1 MSATAALALSTFPDY
16 FANAITPP
24 EPAGA
29 YVWWRFGDVRPDVE
43 TVEAALNAFA
53 AEAGIPWQI
62 GDKVEIAPASAMRAA
77 ASGFKYNLPN
87 ATVEAKVVYDDG
99 NEGKVC
105 LLRKRLVGSA
115 KGATLEGETV
125 CEIYIGLH
133 NLNVKPVIV
142 AKDSAFGE
150 DSAPVG
156 AFLRDLHRERTTVGY
171 LTVRPDY
178 LIPALRSAQAIGQK
192 SRAGFYWV
200 AERSA
205 SKINA
210 LAAFMTAI
218 GSALH
223 VVRLRK
229 DEGTVG
235 ALQEGTRLHL
245 SDLISELEANVSKL
259 KDQADRGR
267 TPRADSM
274 AAAQALILEI
284 RETGELVR
292 EVLDLRMDD
301 VLQALD
307 TAERQF
313 KALSEGKGSKAPV
326 VDPAPVATD
335 ADATDAAPTPKR
347 RGRPAKNAAQPTPAT
362 QAQEPALVAEPAVEP
377 ESAEPSPTQDF
388 TQSEPA
394 QIYLPSEANP
404 FVVVDALA
412 SALKPA
418 PEPEQTAAKEQA
430 PEPAPEPVILPEP
443 VTTPE
448 PTEDEGI
455 KWPTDEA
462 VRKMS
467 RESLRIFCKDA
478 RVKALYEARGVK
490 GIMSFNPDQLR
501 NLIVAL
507 RDGDAE

>member
-1 MSATAALALSTFPDY
+1 MSTATAALALSTFPDY
-16 FANAITPP
+16 FANAVTPP

-29 YVWWRFGDVRPDVE
+29 YVWWRFGDVRPGVE

-53 AEAGIPWQI
+53 QEAGIPWQI

-210 LAAFMTAI
+210 LAAFMAAI

-284 RETGELVR
+284 RETGDLVR

-307 TAERQF
+307 TAEREF

-326 VDPAPVATD
+326 ADPAPVAVAID
-335 ADATDAAPTPKR
+335 AEPTPKR
-347 RGRPAKNAAQPTPAT
+347 RGRPAKSAAQPTPAT
-362 QAQEPALVAEPAVEP
+362 PAQEPVEP
-377 ESAEPSPTQDF
+377 EPSTVAEFAQEPVEPVGLAQD
-388 TQSEPA
+388 SEPTSEPFTA
-394 QIYLPSEANP
+394 QEPVQEAP
-404 FVVVDALA
+404 V
-412 SALKPA
+412 
-418 PEPEQTAAKEQA
+418 
-430 PEPAPEPVILPEP
+430 APEPVAVETSPVGLSESTPEP
-443 VTTPE
+443 V
-448 PTEDEGI
+448 EDEGI

-478 RVKALYEARGVK
+478 RVKALYESRGVK

>member
-16 FANAITPP
+16 FANAVTPP

-29 YVWWRFGDVRPDVE
+29 YVWWRFGDVRPSVE

-53 AEAGIPWQI
+53 QEAGIPWQI
-62 GDKVEIAPASAMRAA
+62 GDKVEIAPTSAMRAA

-178 LIPALRSAQAIGQK
+178 LIPALRAAQAIGQK

-200 AERSA
+200 AERA
-205 SKINA
+205 APKINA
-210 LAAFMTAI
+210 LAAFMAAI

-229 DEGTVG
+229 DEGTVA

-245 SDLISELEANVSKL
+245 SDLIAELEANVAKL
-259 KDQADRGR
+259 QDQADRGR

-274 AAAQALILEI
+274 AASQDLILQI
-284 RETGELVR
+284 RETGDLIQ
-292 EVLDLRMDD
+292 EVLGLRMDD

-313 KALSEGKGSKAPV
+313 KALSEGKEGKVKAPV
-326 VDPAPVATD
+326 ADPAPVAV
-335 ADATDAAPTPKR
+335 ATDAEPTPKR
-347 RGRPAKNAAQPTPAT
+347 RGRPAKSAAQPTPA
-362 QAQEPALVAEPAVEP
+362 APVQEPVE
-377 ESAEPSPTQDF
+377 
-388 TQSEPA
+388 
-394 QIYLPSEANP
+394 
-404 FVVVDALA
+404 
-412 SALKPA
+412 
-418 PEPEQTAAKEQA
+418 
-430 PEPAPEPVILPEP
+430 PEPAPVAEFAQEPVGLAQDSEPTPEPLTAQEPVQEAPVAPEP
-443 VTTPE
+443 VAVETSPVGLSEPSPE
-448 PTEDEGI
+448 PVEDEGI
-455 KWPTDEA
+455 KWPTDDGL
-462 VRKMS
+462 KKLS
-467 RESLRIFCKDA
+467 RDALRTFCKDA

>member
-1 MSATAALALSTFPDY
+1 MSTATAALALSTFPDY

-29 YVWWRFGDVRPDVE
+29 YVWWRFGDVRPGVE

-133 NLNVKPVIV
+133 GLNVKPVIV

-200 AERSA
+200 AERA
-205 SKINA
+205 APKINA
-210 LAAFMTAI
+210 LAAFMAAI

-284 RETGELVR
+284 RETGDLVR

-301 VLQALD
+301 VLSALD
-307 TAERQF
+307 TAEREF

-326 VDPAPVATD
+326 ADPSPVATD
-335 ADATDAAPTPKR
+335 VEPTPKR
-347 RGRPAKNAAQPTPAT
+347 RGRPAKSAAQPTPAT
-362 QAQEPALVAEPAVEP
+362 PVQEPVEPVPAPIAEFAQEPILEEPLPFAPILDTAE
-377 ESAEPSPTQDF
+377 S
-388 TQSEPA
+388 
-394 QIYLPSEANP
+394 
-404 FVVVDALA
+404 
-412 SALKPA
+412 
-418 PEPEQTAAKEQA
+418 EQTAAQEQA
-430 PEPAPEPVILPEP
+430 PEPTPEPVILPEP
-443 VTTPE
+443 VTTPAE
-448 PTEDEGI
+448 PVEDEGI

-462 VRKMS
+462 VKKMS

>member
-1 MSATAALALSTFPDY
+1 MSATAALALTSTFPDY
-16 FANAITPP
+16 FANAVTPP

-29 YVWWRFGDVRPDVE
+29 YVWWRFGDVRPSVE

-62 GDKVEIAPASAMRAA
+62 GDKVEIAPASAIRAA
-77 ASGFKYNLPN
+77 ASGFKYNVTG
-87 ATVEAKVVYDDG
+87 ATVEAKVVHEDAHDA
-99 NEGKVC
+99 KVC
-105 LLRKRLVGSA
+105 LLRKRLIGSA
-115 KGATLEGETV
+115 KGATLEGDTV
-125 CEIYIGLH
+125 CEVYIGLH

-142 AKDSAFGE
+142 AKDSAFGD
-150 DSAPVG
+150 DSPAVG

-200 AERSA
+200 AERA
-205 SKINA
+205 APKINA
-210 LAAFMTAI
+210 LAAFMAAI

-301 VLQALD
+301 VLNALD
-307 TAERQF
+307 AAEREF
-313 KALSEGKGSKAPV
+313 KALSEGKASKAPV
-326 VDPAPVATD
+326 ADPAPVAPD
-335 ADATDAAPTPKR
+335 AEPTPKR
-347 RGRPAKNAAQPTPAT
+347 RGRPAKSAAQPTPAT
-362 QAQEPALVAEPAVEP
+362 PIQEPVEPEPAPVAEFAQEPVEPAQDSEPTPEPFTAQEPAQEAPVASEPVAVET
-377 ESAEPSPTQDF
+377 S
-388 TQSEPA
+388 
-394 QIYLPSEANP
+394 
-404 FVVVDALA
+404 
-412 SALKPA
+412 
-418 PEPEQTAAKEQA
+418 
-430 PEPAPEPVILPEP
+430 PVILPEP
-443 VTTPE
+443 VTTPAE
-448 PTEDEGI
+448 PVEDEGI

-467 RESLRIFCKDA
+467 RDALRTFCKDA
-478 RVKALYEARGVK
+478 RVKALYESRGVK